1 MLLLDSPSTTLYT
14 KAQPS
19 QMECHMTSQ
28 VRDEFFEQMILQD
41 ENSNNANLLACS
53 EKVYH

>member
-1 MLLLDSPSTTLYT
+1 MLLLDSPSTTLENKT
-14 KAQPS
+14 QPS

-28 VRDEFFEQMILQD
+28 VRDEFFEQMITQD
-41 ENSNNANLLACS
+41 ENSNTTNLLACR

>member
-1 MLLLDSPSTTLYT
+1 MLLLDSPSTTLDT

-19 QMECHMTSQ
+19 QIECHMTSQ